1 MPGWKNP
8 HFLSAWKRRILINF
22 HCSAPCVVL
31 QCSWPGCMKHQNYT
45 SIGLNLSHLRVE
57 FFHSLWVSASW
68 ICCCFL
74 FCPLDF
80 NETLKL
86 AWPGQFW
93 TCTPGRFNLPIMIVA
108 SRFAVKEQ
116 QKSLKS
122 SSVKL
127 AARDV
132 APRTNWAA
140 AKNRCKQCRKEILK
154 MIKYS

>member
-1 MPGWKNP
+1 MRPARSTKTTP
-8 HFLSAWKRRILINF
+8 
-22 HCSAPCVVL
+22 
-31 QCSWPGCMKHQNYT
+31 
-45 SIGLNLSHLRVE
+45 SIVLNLSHLRVE
-57 FFHSLWVSASW
+57 FVTHCEFQLPGFFL
-68 ICCCFL
+68 FL

-86 AWPGQFW
+86 AWPGQFFC
-93 TCTPGRFNLPIMIVA
+93 CTPGRFNLPIMIVA

-140 AKNRCKQCRKEILK
+140 KKSVKKAVQERNFEDDKIFLKNTT
-154 MIKYS
+154 